1 MKDRS
6 PKRLFSEKITLSAFW
21 ESIISKPLYITV
33 RYHMKLFAALLVLLL
48 CAPALASSPEAVE
61 ATTAVTLP
69 VDSVTVYPDGLMAV
83 KRSGALDTTTGEHKF
98 VINVPEAADIS
109 SVLLNASNAT
119 VERVVYD
126 ANPAYTLNF
135 SSAGPQDFA
144 LSYLEYDAGAWSAKY
159 DLHLNNNSVLVKAE
173 AVVSNRGGEDL
184 NDVRLKLV
192 AGLPSAVEPYLP
204 KAASQISQRYAQAAT
219 SEAMDA
225 ATPTNQVSGEL
236 ETLYI
241 FELQGRK
248 DLMKDK
254 EIGFPLF
261 EEMVPM
267 VRIYTWNADLWEE
280 GPAME
285 EIRANNTMQN
295 PWPSGKALLYRD
307 DEYVSTI
314 TMPYTPSGTNASIVI
329 GPSADLKVEKKLADY
344 NITEKIIEIKSN
356 GHKNHTV
363 KETTETWTYHLKIE
377 SNQDRPAILEV
388 TDAHPKEARIIS
400 VTPTPA
406 ETTATGLKWR
416 LALQPR
422 EKAAIDYTYQVVTT
436 ESLDNT
442 N

>member
-1 MKDRS
+1 
-6 PKRLFSEKITLSAFW
+6 
-21 ESIISKPLYITV
+21 
-33 RYHMKLFAALLVLLL
+33 MKLFAALLVLLL

-83 KRSGALDTTTGEHKF
+83 KRAGALDTTTGEHKF
-98 VINVPEAADIS
+98 VINVPVAADIS

-135 SSAGPQDFA
+135 SSAGPQNFA
-144 LSYLEYDAGAWSAKY
+144 LSYLAYDAGAWSAKY

-184 NDVRLKLV
+184 NNVRLKLV
-192 AGLPSAVEPYLP
+192 AGLPASVEPYLP
-204 KAASQISQRYAQAAT
+204 KAAAQISQRYAHAAP

-225 ATPTNQVSGEL
+225 AAPTNQVSGEL
-236 ETLYI
+236 ETLYL

-248 DLMKDK
+248 DLLKDK

-267 VRIYTWNADLWEE
+267 VRIYTWDADLSEE
-280 GPAME
+280 GPVME

-314 TMPYTPSGTNASIVI
+314 TMPYTPSGTNASIII
-329 GPSADLKVEKKLADY
+329 GPSADLKVEKKLANY
-344 NITEKIIEIKSN
+344 NITEKIIEINSN

-400 VTPTPA
+400 VTPAPA

-416 LALQPR
+416 LALEPR
-422 EKAAIDYTYQVVTT
+422 EKAAIDYAYQVVTT

>member
-1 MKDRS
+1 
-6 PKRLFSEKITLSAFW
+6 
-21 ESIISKPLYITV
+21 
-33 RYHMKLFAALLVLLL
+33 MKLFAALLVLLS

-83 KRSGALDTTTGEHKF
+83 KRLGALDTTSGEHKF

-109 SVLLNASNAT
+109 SVILNASNAT

-144 LSYLEYDAGAWSAKY
+144 LSYLAYDAGAWLAKY
-159 DLHLNNNSVLVKAE
+159 DLHLSNDSVLVRSE

-184 NDVRLKLV
+184 NNVILKLV
-192 AGLPSAVEPYLP
+192 AGLPAEVEPYLP
-204 KAASQISQRYAQAAT
+204 KVAPQISQRYEQEAS
-219 SEAMDA
+219 SEAMDGTA
-225 ATPTNQVSGEL
+225 PASQVSGEL

-248 DLMKDK
+248 DLLKDK
-254 EIGFPLF
+254 EIGLPLF
-261 EEMVPM
+261 EERVPM
-267 VRIYTWNADLWEE
+267 VRIYTWDANLWEE
-280 GPAME
+280 GPVME

-295 PWPSGKALLYRD
+295 PWPSGQALLYRD

-344 NITEKIIEIKSN
+344 NITEKIIEINSN

-377 SNQDRPAILEV
+377 SNQDGTAILEV
-388 TDAHPKEARIIS
+388 TDARPKEARIIS
-400 VTPTPA
+400 VTPEPA

-422 EKAAIDYTYQVVTT
+422 EKNAIDYAYQIVTT
-436 ESLDNT
+436 ESLGNT
-442 N
+442 D

>member
-1 MKDRS
+1 
-6 PKRLFSEKITLSAFW
+6 
-21 ESIISKPLYITV
+21 
-33 RYHMKLFAALLVLLL
+33 
-48 CAPALASSPEAVE
+48 
-61 ATTAVTLP
+61 
-69 VDSVTVYPDGLMAV
+69 
-83 KRSGALDTTTGEHKF
+83 
-98 VINVPEAADIS
+98 
-109 SVLLNASNAT
+109 
-119 VERVVYD
+119 
-126 ANPAYTLNF
+126 
-135 SSAGPQDFA
+135 
-144 LSYLEYDAGAWSAKY
+144 
-159 DLHLNNNSVLVKAE
+159 
-173 AVVSNRGGEDL
+173 
-184 NDVRLKLV
+184 
-192 AGLPSAVEPYLP
+192 
-204 KAASQISQRYAQAAT
+204 
-219 SEAMDA
+219 
-225 ATPTNQVSGEL
+225 
-236 ETLYI
+236 
-241 FELQGRK
+241 
-248 DLMKDK
+248 
-254 EIGFPLF
+254 
-261 EEMVPM
+261 MVPM

-344 NITEKIIEIKSN
+344 NITEKIIEINSN

-388 TDAHPKEARIIS
+388 TDNHPKEARIIAI
-400 VTPTPA
+400 TPTPT

-422 EKAAIDYTYQVVTT
+422 EKAAIDYAYQVVTT

>member
-1 MKDRS
+1 M
-6 PKRLFSEKITLSAFW
+6 
-21 ESIISKPLYITV
+21 
-33 RYHMKLFAALLVLLL
+33 RYLMKLFAALLVLLL
-48 CAPALASSPEAVE
+48 CAPALATSPEAVE

-69 VDSVTVYPDGLMAV
+69 VNSVTVYPDGLMAV
-83 KRSGALDTTTGEHKF
+83 KRTGALDTTAGEHTF
-98 VINVPEAADIS
+98 VINVPKAADIS

-119 VERVVYD
+119 IERVVYD

-144 LSYLEYDAGAWSAKY
+144 LSYLAYDAGAWLAKY
-159 DLHLNNNSVLVKAE
+159 DLHLSNDSVLVRSE

-184 NDVRLKLV
+184 NNVILKLV
-192 AGLPSAVEPYLP
+192 AGLPAAAEPYLP
-204 KAASQISQRYAQAAT
+204 KAAPQISQRYAQEAS

-225 ATPTNQVSGEL
+225 AAPASQVSGEL

-248 DLMKDK
+248 DLLKDK
-254 EIGFPLF
+254 EIGLPLF
-261 EEMVPM
+261 EERVPM
-267 VRIYTWNADLWEE
+267 VRIYTWDAYLWEE
-280 GPAME
+280 GPARE
-285 EIRANNTMQN
+285 EIRANNTMRN
-295 PWPSGKALLYRD
+295 PWPSGQALLYRD

-344 NITEKIIEIKSN
+344 NITEKIIEIDSN

-363 KETTETWTYHLKIE
+363 RETTETWTYHLKIE

-422 EKAAIDYTYQVVTT
+422 EKNAIDYAYQIVTT
-436 ESLDNT
+436 ESLSNT
-442 N
+442 D